1 MLPPIPWQETSLD
14 RPYERAKNRS
24 IDPKD
29 GETQSSQ
36 CCLGSLMAAPAS
48 SLARS
53 SPDSAGSPVS
63 RTGDPPYQFIPIRT
77 LVLCHKAGSSAPS
90 TPEPSGR
97 QGQTQSLRYVLSM
110 GRIDKGFCRGG
121 WR

>member
-1 MLPPIPWQETSLD
+1 MPPPNPWQKTSLD
-14 RPYERAKNRS
+14 RPYERAKNPS

-29 GETQSSQ
+29 GENQSSQ
-36 CCLGSLMAAPAS
+36 CCLGSLMAVPVS
-48 SLARS
+48 SLAPS
-53 SPDSAGSPVS
+53 SPDSAGSPMS
-63 RTGDPPYQFIPIRT
+63 RTGDPPYRFVPVRT
-77 LVLCHKAGSSAPS
+77 LVLCRQAGASS

-110 GRIDKGFCRGG
+110 GRIDKGFCKGG